1 MEFVHIGVPTTE
13 IKENEIYLAP
23 LKVFVTVA
31 DDHEYKFEYLRYE
44 SGTPLPIEMQHQPHI
59 AIKVASIEEE
69 KKKMDRVIF
78 DTFDAGDINIAFAI
92 KEGVIFELI
101 EEKNK

>member
-31 DDHEYKFEYLRYE
+31 DNHEYKFEYLRYE
-44 SGTPLPIEMQHQPHI
+44 SGTPLPIEMQHQPHVHLGG
-59 AIKVASIEEE
+59 A
-69 KKKMDRVIF
+69 
-78 DTFDAGDINIAFAI
+78 DARKD
-92 KEGVIFELI
+92 
-101 EEKNK
+101 

>member
-31 DDHEYKFEYLRYE
+31 DNHEYKFEYLRYE
-44 SGTPLPIEMQHQPHI
+44 SGTPLPIEM
-59 AIKVASIEEE
+59 
-69 KKKMDRVIF
+69 
-78 DTFDAGDINIAFAI
+78 
-92 KEGVIFELI
+92 
-101 EEKNK
+101 

>member
-31 DDHEYKFEYLRYE
+31 DNHEYKFEYLRYE
-44 SGTPLPIEMQHQPHI
+44 SGTPLPIEMQHQPHV
-59 AIKVASIEEE
+59 AIKLSLIHISEPT
-69 KKKMDRVIF
+69 RLR
-78 DTFDAGDINIAFAI
+78 
-92 KEGVIFELI
+92 EGSRMPSSA
-101 EEKNK
+101 